1 MSVESQR
8 AFLEKLHAELS
19 INSSDYRAD
28 TANQQL
34 HNFTVTRRAI
44 RRGIKD
50 ILKLNF
56 DGIKQTEIDMV
67 LKKINP
73 RIFKAI
79 KDIGSNIRKTAA
91 RDSTVTLTKFTSSTI
106 NSTFAVKAG
115 KNRYAK
121 AYAMYKNEMVQLASE
136 LSAVVSS
143 HLKQDAEFQS
153 GKVWNL
159 EHNFLEGVVESQ
171 VRDAIDNAV
180 KEESDITARQASA
193 FFKKRGVDLRV
204 VRNSKTSTMN
214 VFIGSTTANIQE
226 GGESKARKA
235 KLLKV
240 LKHSI
245 KKLDKQRP
253 LAGLPGSDS
262 FDTIKRK
269 RILAKTLDPFKKLK
283 NVKVVSDNTKIKHGT
298 TDVKLKKTSKTLVS
312 GALISKKAIKRRSS
326 KGVSSSPLMLLALI
340 NKQLPQVVQKNME
353 SPGLENRTGRFASSV
368 RATDI
373 VKTPKGY
380 PSIGY
385 TYQKFPYQTFEPGYA
400 QGSVERDPRS
410 LIDKSIRE
418 IAVQFAIGRF
428 YTRRV

>member
-1 MSVESQR
+1 MSIESQR
-8 AFLEKLHAELS
+8 AFLEKLHTELS
-19 INSSDYRAD
+19 ISSSDYRSQ
-28 TANQQL
+28 TANYQL

-56 DGIKQTEIDMV
+56 DGIKDTEVNAI
-67 LKKINP
+67 LKSINSGIL
-73 RIFKAI
+73 RAVRA
-79 KDIGSNIRKTAA
+79 IGSNIKNTAA
-91 RDSTVTLTKFTSSTI
+91 RDSTVTLTKFTNSTI
-106 NSTFAVKAG
+106 NATFAVKDG

-121 AYAMYKNEMVQLASE
+121 AYAMYKKEMVQLASE
-136 LSAVVSS
+136 LSIITSTR
-143 HLKQDAEFQS
+143 LKESTEFQS
-153 GKVWNL
+153 GKIWNL

-180 KEESDITARQASA
+180 KEESSITAAQAAS
-193 FFKKRGVDLRV
+193 FFKKQGVDLRV
-204 VRNSKTSTMN
+204 IRNTKTSTMN

-240 LKHSI
+240 LEKSLI
-245 KKLDKQRP
+245 KLDKQRP

-262 FDTIKRK
+262 FETIKRK
-269 RILAKTLDPFKKLK
+269 RVLAKTLDPFKKSK
-283 NVKVVSDNTKIKHGT
+283 NVKVVSEDAKIKHDSSHVT
-298 TDVKLKKTSKTLVS
+298 LRKLAKVAVS
-312 GALISKKAIKRRSS
+312 GAPIRKKTIKSRTS
-326 KGVSSSPLMLLALI
+326 KGVSSSPLMLVALI
-340 NKQLPQVVQKNME
+340 NKQLPQVVAKNMQF
-353 SPGLENRTGRFASSV
+353 PRLEYKTGRFASSV
-368 RATDI
+368 QVTDV

-385 TYQKFPYQTFEPGYA
+385 TYQKFPYQTFENGFR
-400 QGSVERDPRS
+400 QGNSDRDPRA

-418 IAVQFAIGRF
+418 IAMQFAIGRF